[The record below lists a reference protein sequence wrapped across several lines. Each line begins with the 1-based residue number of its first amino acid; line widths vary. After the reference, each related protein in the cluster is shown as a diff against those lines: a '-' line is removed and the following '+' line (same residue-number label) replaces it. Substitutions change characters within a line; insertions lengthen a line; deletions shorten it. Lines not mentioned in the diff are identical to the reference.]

1 MALSYRLIRWK
12 NIMRLFLFLALSS
25 LVFGQTPLLV
35 SPYLQLGNQPKD
47 AKRMTVVFHAPSSGR
62 FTVQGP
68 KGKPVVA
75 VAQKIAATSAPE
87 HFVYSAELSGLKPGA
102 EFAYTVA
109 LDGKTV
115 FQAKGL
121 ARKSAGQPTRTVI
134 FGDSGQD
141 NAPQREIAWQTAQA
155 KPDMV
160 FIVGDIVYSR
170 GLVSEYRKKFF
181 PIYNADSDTPNG
193 VGLLRSR
200 LFTGVAG
207 NHDTVTTDTN
217 KYPDAQAYY
226 FYWKQP
232 RNGPALGAK
241 HQPQLQGDF
250 AAAIRSSAGD
260 AFPNAAN
267 YSFDYGNAH
276 WTMLD
281 GNDYVDWQD
290 PALQK
295 WVADD
300 LARAKKATW
309 RFIGFHQ
316 PGFNSSKAHFS
327 QQQLRWLAPV
337 FEKGGVDVVFSG
349 HVHNYQRTYP
359 LTFAPTRPGA
369 KKGEVE
375 GKLDLDKNYAEKGK
389 PKGVIYIVTGAGGA
403 GLYNPEQ
410 DQDRATWQP
419 FTKLFVSR
427 THSFSILDLNGKNLL
442 FRQLDGKGQE
452 LDRFEIQK

>member
-1 MALSYRLIRWK
+1 
-12 NIMRLFLFLALSS
+12 MRSLFLLASVALLS
-25 LVFGQTPLLV
+25 GQSPLLV
-35 SPYLQLGNQPKD
+35 KPYLQLGDNPAD
-47 AKRMTVVFHAPSSGR
+47 ASRMTVVFHAAAPGK
-62 FTVQGP
+62 FTVTGP
-68 KGKPVVA
+68 KGKAIPA
-75 VAQKIAATSAPE
+75 VEQKIAATSVAE
-87 HFVYSAELSGLKPGA
+87 HFVYSAELTGIKPGA
-102 EFAYTVA
+102 EFPYTVSH
-109 LDGKTV
+109 DGKV
-115 FQAKGL
+115 IFQAKGL
-121 ARKSAGQPTRTVI
+121 ARKSAGQPSRTVI

-141 NAPQREIAWQTAQA
+141 NTPQREVAWQTAQA

-170 GLVSEYRKKFF
+170 GLVSEYRQKLY
-181 PIYNADSDTPNG
+181 PVYNADTDSPNG
-193 VGLLRSR
+193 VGLMRSR
-200 LFTGVAG
+200 LFTGVPG
-207 NHDTVTTDTN
+207 NHDTVTTDTT
-217 KYPDAQAYY
+217 KYPDAQAY
-226 FYWKQP
+226 FLYWKQP
-232 RNGPALGAK
+232 RNGPALGGK
-241 HQPQLQGDF
+241 HQPLLQGDH
-250 AAAIRSSAGD
+250 AAAFKTSAGS

-300 LARAKKATW
+300 LAKAGKATW

-327 QQQLRWLAPV
+327 QQQLRWLAPI
-337 FEKGGVDVVFSG
+337 FEKGGVDIVFSG
-349 HVHNYQRTYP
+349 HVHNYQRSYP
-359 LTFAPTRPGA
+359 LTFAPSGPGA
-369 KKGEVE
+369 KKGEVD
-375 GKLDLDKNYAEKGK
+375 GAWKLDQAYAEKGR

-410 DQDRATWQP
+410 DQNRATWQP

-452 LDRFEIQK
+452 LDRFEIAK

>member
-1 MALSYRLIRWK
+1 
-12 NIMRLFLFLALSS
+12 MRIFLLLALSC
-25 LVFGQTPLLV
+25 LGFGQSPLLV
-35 SPYLQLGNQPKD
+35 QPYLQMGDNPAD
-47 AKRMTVVFHAPSSGR
+47 ARRMTVVFHASSPGHY
-62 FTVQGP
+62 TVQGP
-68 KGKPVVA
+68 KGKPVAA
-75 VAQKIAATSAPE
+75 VEQKIAATSVPE
-87 HFVYSAELSGLKPGA
+87 HYVYAAELSGLTPGA
-102 EFAYTVA
+102 EFPYTVA
-109 LDGKTV
+109 LDGKTI

-121 ARKSAGQPTRTVI
+121 ARKTGKQATRTVI

-141 NAPQREIAWQTAQA
+141 NSPQREIAWQTAQA
-155 KPDMV
+155 NPDMV

-170 GLVSEYRKKFF
+170 GLVSEYRKKYF
-181 PIYNADSDTPNG
+181 PIYNADTDTPNG
-193 VGLLRSR
+193 VGLLRRR

-207 NHDTVTTDTN
+207 NHDTTATDTT

-232 RNGPALGAK
+232 RNGPALGEK
-241 HQPQLQGDF
+241 NQPLLQGDF

-281 GNDYVDWQD
+281 GNDYVNWQD

-295 WVADD
+295 WLADD

-309 RFIGFHQ
+309 RFVGFHQ

-327 QQQLRWLAPV
+327 QQQLRWLAPI
-337 FEKGGVDVVFSG
+337 FEKGGVDIVFSG
-349 HVHNYQRTYP
+349 HVHNYQRSYP
-359 LTFAPTRPGA
+359 LTFAPTGPGA

-375 GKLDLDKNYAEKGK
+375 GTLNLDKEYAEKGK
-389 PKGVIYIVTGAGGA
+389 PKGVLYIVTGAGGA

-410 DQDRATWQP
+410 DQDRSTWQP

-427 THSFSILDLNGKNLL
+427 THSFSILDLDGKKLL

-452 LDRFEIQK
+452 IDRFEIQK

>member
-1 MALSYRLIRWK
+1 
-12 NIMRLFLFLALSS
+12 
-25 LVFGQTPLLV
+25 
-35 SPYLQLGNQPKD
+35 
-47 AKRMTVVFHAPSSGR
+47 
-62 FTVQGP
+62 
-68 KGKPVVA
+68 
-75 VAQKIAATSAPE
+75 
-87 HFVYSAELSGLKPGA
+87 
-102 EFAYTVA
+102 
-109 LDGKTV
+109 
-115 FQAKGL
+115 
-121 ARKSAGQPTRTVI
+121 
-134 FGDSGQD
+134 
-141 NAPQREIAWQTAQA
+141 
-155 KPDMV
+155 
-160 FIVGDIVYSR
+160 
-170 GLVSEYRKKFF
+170 
-181 PIYNADSDTPNG
+181 
-193 VGLLRSR
+193 
-200 LFTGVAG
+200 
-207 NHDTVTTDTN
+207 VTTDTT

-232 RNGPALGAK
+232 RNGPALGDK
-241 HQPQLQGDF
+241 HQPLLQGNF
-250 AAAIRSSAGD
+250 AAAIRSSAGS

-300 LARAKKATW
+300 LAKAKNATW

-327 QQQLRWLAPV
+327 QQQLRWLAPT
-337 FEKGGVDVVFSG
+337 FEKGGVDIVFAG

-359 LTFAPTRPGA
+359 LTFAPTGPGA
-369 KKGEVE
+369 KKGEVA

-389 PKGVIYIVTGAGGA
+389 PNGVIYIVTGAGGA

-410 DQDRATWQP
+410 DQDRSTWQP
-419 FTKLFVSR
+419 FTKLFISR
-427 THSFSILDLNGKNLL
+427 THSFSILDLNGKKLM